1 MNYKIKKISEIN
13 IDHLRQFYA
22 LAFPSRYK
30 TLSKHWKWCYKIGH
44 SNFEPLVVEYN
55 SKIIGMAGLI
65 SENLFFQGNIKEAIW
80 FTDFHILK
88 DYRNKGLGSILTKEW
103 MKICPIQITY
113 CNEESLKIFKKN
125 NWKNNNMTYRNI
137 NPVNI
142 LKLIPILKKA
152 NFDLKSS
159 IFKKY
164 FIKKV
169 KDSKSIE
176 PKVIEYKSIIEYC
189 KLEEESKNKNELF
202 SILRDEKWFKWRLI
216 DCPYSSEIYEFK
228 DNQDILVAHVDTL
241 GNLKRLNILYAYI
254 QNKTNSDIFSL
265 VFNWCLN
272 NNIDFIWSINS
283 NHNKI
288 FNETFIG
295 NLFLKKS
302 LNFACWAKDN
312 NVFTHL
318 EKGLSNSQG
327 FDSDLESNLYQDE

>member
-13 IDHLRQFYA
+13 IDNLHQFYA

-30 TLSKHWKWCYKIGH
+30 TLSKYWKWCYKIGS
-44 SNFEPLVVEYN
+44 SNFEPLVLEHN

-65 SENLFFQGNIKEAIW
+65 PENLFFQGKVKEAIW

-88 DYRNKGLGSILTKEW
+88 DYRNKGFGSILTKEW

-113 CNEESLKIFKKN
+113 CNEESLKIFKKH
-125 NWKNNNMTYRNI
+125 NWKNNNKTYRKI
-137 NPVNI
+137 SPVNF
-142 LKLIPILKKA
+142 LKLIPILKKV
-152 NFDLKSS
+152 NIDLKSS

-164 FIKKV
+164 FIKNV
-169 KDSKSIE
+169 KDSKLIE
-176 PKVIEYKSIIEYC
+176 PRVIEHKNIIEYC
-189 KLEEESKNKNELF
+189 KLEEENKKKNELF
-202 SILRDEKWFKWRLI
+202 SILRDEKWFKWRFI

-228 DNQDILVAHVDTL
+228 NNQDRLVAHVDIL
-241 GNLKRLNILYAYI
+241 GKLKRINILYAFI
-254 QNKTNSDIFSL
+254 QDKINSDIFPL

-272 NNIDFIWSINS
+272 NNIDYIWSINS

-288 FNETFIG
+288 FNETFID

-302 LNFACWAKDN
+302 LNFACWAEDN